1 MSYVVEHPLTRLS
14 LVGYGVGQVVLALKT
29 YVFLVPMAPSTC
41 AIVLSPQ
48 MLLSGLVIF
57 VAIGVKATQ
66 GNALLMPEAMCPQG
80 LTKVLSTEIRFL
92 LALLPPSLLLVCFFV
107 GILQLFAVPWLCTK
121 VVPLATAFV
130 WRSTHAGVCLSS
142 SLPFPDQLAHPSQN
156 RKTACAHSD
165 IQWLRKLKAFTTL
178 KSRRMEK
185 GLSSSSS
192 SSRKYTSARECP
204 SKFGVHRPANFRLRS
219 LQLMLGLGIH
229 DNGGTCEWSCS
240 RHGWDEVVDEG
251 G

>member
-66 GNALLMPEAMCPQG
+66 GNALLMPVAMCPQG

-92 LALLPPSLLLVCFFV
+92 LALLAPSLLLVCF

-121 VVPLATAFV
+121 L
-130 WRSTHAGVCLSS
+130 
-142 SLPFPDQLAHPSQN
+142 
-156 RKTACAHSD
+156 
-165 IQWLRKLKAFTTL
+165 
-178 KSRRMEK
+178 
-185 GLSSSSS
+185 
-192 SSRKYTSARECP
+192 
-204 SKFGVHRPANFRLRS
+204 
-219 LQLMLGLGIH
+219 
-229 DNGGTCEWSCS
+229 
-240 RHGWDEVVDEG
+240 
-251 G
+251 